1 MILGFFISQN
11 EPKLAL
17 KLGLGNKKQKSDEG
31 TFFGLACRFSP
42 FGMNEVNP
50 SFSASI

>member
-17 KLGLGNKKQKSDEG
+17 KFGLGNKKQKSDEG
-31 TFFGLACRFSP
+31 TFLGWLAGSP
-42 FGMNEVNP
+42 FAG
-50 SFSASI
+50 